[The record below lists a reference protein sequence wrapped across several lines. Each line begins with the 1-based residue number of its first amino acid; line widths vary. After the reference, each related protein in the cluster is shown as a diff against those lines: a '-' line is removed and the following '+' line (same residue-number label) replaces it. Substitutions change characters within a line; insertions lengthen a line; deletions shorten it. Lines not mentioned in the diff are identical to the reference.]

1 MLHPS
6 IESTNS
12 PIIIVERPSELSQRA
27 AGSLRES
34 TIAASSQTREEERS
48 SAVCAAGWAY

>member
-12 PIIIVERPSELSQRA
+12 PVVNVERPSALSQQA
-27 AGSLRES
+27 AGSPRES
-34 TIAASSQTREEERS
+34 AIAVASQTREEERS

>member
-12 PIIIVERPSELSQRA
+12 PIIICRAVGAA
-27 AGSLRES
+27 AGSRKSEG
-34 TIAASSQTREEERS
+34 IRRHGVVADA
-48 SAVCAAGWAY
+48 